1 MSTTWNGNYTPAQ
14 DDMWN
19 LVEDMRK
26 HAILN
31 NRVIPV
37 YSKAE
42 RDGLSDAAPDGVIPD
57 GTVVLRMDQTN
68 KGAVFDVFADGSWK
82 VGDTGVLT
90 SGISVT
96 SAGPTTIQSYSLARS
111 GPLVTARVDF
121 TYTGERLEPNG
132 RGNMDDV
139 SLFQLDSA
147 WSPLWATYDV
157 AIHWPGVQHFFGRMD
172 SGGLAALTH
181 GIAGQDLPP
190 NTPLRLD
197 GSWRIA

>member
-1 MSTTWNGNYTPAQ
+1 MSTTWNGNSTPAQ

-26 HAILN
+26 QAILN

-42 RDGLSDAAPDGVIPD
+42 RDGLSAAAPDGVIPD
-57 GTVVLRMDQTN
+57 GTVVVRMDQVA

-82 VGDTGVLT
+82 VGDTGILT
-90 SGISVT
+90 SGVSVT
-96 SAGPTTIQSYSLARS
+96 SAGPTTIQSYSVSRT

-132 RGNMDDV
+132 RGNMTDV
-139 SLFQLDSA
+139 SLFSFEA
-147 WSPLWATYDV
+147 GWSPIWATYNV
-157 AIHWPGVQHFFGRMD
+157 AITWPGAQQFFGRVD
-172 SGGLAALTH
+172 SGGLASLTH

-190 NTPLRLD
+190 DTPLRLD
-197 GSWRIA
+197 GSWRIS